1 MIELLASID
10 ITALLFGSFIILLIL
25 GVPIGHALGG
35 ATLLLLY
42 AQGIPGVFLPQTAF
56 NTTDSFPL
64 VAVPFFVLAGYLM
77 EFGGLSL
84 RLVNLAS
91 AVIGHV
97 TGGFACV
104 TILACMFFAAMSGS
118 GPATV
123 AAIGTLMIPAMIRA
137 RYDPAFAGAVAS
149 TGGTLGIMIPPSNP
163 MIIYGVVGNVSVTQL
178 FIAGIVPGILTGL
191 ILIAASWWLCRR
203 YGFVGGTER
212 PSGRRLLRAVLDARW
227 ALLAPVIVLGGIYGG
242 VFTPTEASV
251 VAAVYGLLVGLFVY
265 RELDLA
271 QDLPGT
277 AQRRA
282 GRRQRDHHRRPRL
295 RLRAAAHAVPDTAA
309 ACRVHAELVD
319 RSLRRADDHQHRTDH
334 HRHVH
339 GDARHDHPADA
350 DPVAAGRRARRRPD
364 PLRNPA
370 GDHLRDRV
378 PHSAAGRQSLRCDEH
393 RQRDPRADLEGG
405 LAVYRRVDARDRIAD
420 GGAADQS
427 LASTTPSLTDQSARF
442 SEHEPEPVH
451 TGPHSGAKIQAQ
463 FGGD

>member
-1 MIELLASID
+1 MIEFLASID

-35 ATLLLLY
+35 ATLLVLY

-77 EFGGLSL
+77 EYGGLSL

-191 ILIAASWWLCRR
+191 ILIGASWWLCRR

-212 PSGRRLLRAVLDARW
+212 PSARRLLQAVLDARW
-227 ALLAPVIVLGGIYGG
+227 ALLAPIIVLGGIYGG
-242 VFTPTEASV
+242 IFTPTEASV

-265 RELDLA
+265 RELNWRKIYQALLNAVLVGGSVTIIVGLA
-271 QDLPGT
+271 SGFGRLLTQYQIPQELAAYTLSWSTNPFVVLMIINVGLIIIGTFMETLATIILLTPILLPLVVELGVDPIHFGILLVITSEIGFLTPPLGVNLFVAMGIANVTLEQISKAVWPYIVVLMLVTILLT
-277 AQRRA
+277 AVPQISLWL
-282 GRRQRDHHRRPRL
+282 PRL
-295 RLRAAAHAVPDTAA
+295 LR
-309 ACRVHAELVD
+309 
-319 RSLRRADDHQHRTDH
+319 
-334 HRHVH
+334 
-339 GDARHDHPADA
+339 
-350 DPVAAGRRARRRPD
+350 
-364 PLRNPA
+364 
-370 GDHLRDRV
+370 
-378 PHSAAGRQSLRCDEH
+378 
-393 RQRDPRADLEGG
+393 
-405 LAVYRRVDARDRIAD
+405 
-420 GGAADQS
+420 
-427 LASTTPSLTDQSARF
+427 
-442 SEHEPEPVH
+442 
-451 TGPHSGAKIQAQ
+451 
-463 FGGD
+463 

>member
-35 ATLLLLY
+35 ATLLVLY

-137 RYDPAFAGAVAS
+137 RYDPPFAGAVAS

-212 PSGRRLLRAVLDARW
+212 PTGKRLLRAVLDARW
-227 ALLAPVIVLGGIYGG
+227 ALLAPIIVLGGIYGG

-251 VAAVYGLLVGLFVY
+251 VAAVYGLLVGRFVY
-265 RELDLA
+265 RELNWRKIYQALLNAVLVGGSVTIIVGLA
-271 QDLPGT
+271 SGFGRLLTQYQIPQQLATYTLSWSTDPFVVLMIINIGLIIIGTFMETLATIILLTPILLPLVVALGVDPIHFGILLVIT
-277 AQRRA
+277 SEIGFLTPPLGVNLFVAMGIANVTLEQFSKA
-282 GRRQRDHHRRPRL
+282 VVPYIVVL
-295 RLRAAAHAVPDTAA
+295 TLVTVLLTAVPQISLWLP
-309 ACRVHAELVD
+309 H
-319 RSLRRADDHQHRTDH
+319 SLR
-334 HRHVH
+334 
-339 GDARHDHPADA
+339 
-350 DPVAAGRRARRRPD
+350 
-364 PLRNPA
+364 
-370 GDHLRDRV
+370 
-378 PHSAAGRQSLRCDEH
+378 
-393 RQRDPRADLEGG
+393 
-405 LAVYRRVDARDRIAD
+405 
-420 GGAADQS
+420 
-427 LASTTPSLTDQSARF
+427 
-442 SEHEPEPVH
+442 
-451 TGPHSGAKIQAQ
+451 
-463 FGGD
+463 

>member
-265 RELDLA
+265 RELTWRKIYQALLNAVLVGGSVTIIVGLA
-271 QDLPGT
+271 SGFGRLLTQYQIPQQLAAYTLSWSTDPFVVLMIINIGLIIIGTFMETLATIILLTPILLPLVVALGVDPIHFGILLVITSEIGFLTPPLGVNLFVAMGIANVTLEQISKAVWPYIVVLTLVTVLLT
-277 AQRRA
+277 AVPQISLWL
-282 GRRQRDHHRRPRL
+282 PRL
-295 RLRAAAHAVPDTAA
+295 L
-309 ACRVHAELVD
+309 
-319 RSLRRADDHQHRTDH
+319 Q
-334 HRHVH
+334 
-339 GDARHDHPADA
+339 
-350 DPVAAGRRARRRPD
+350 
-364 PLRNPA
+364 
-370 GDHLRDRV
+370 
-378 PHSAAGRQSLRCDEH
+378 
-393 RQRDPRADLEGG
+393 
-405 LAVYRRVDARDRIAD
+405 
-420 GGAADQS
+420 
-427 LASTTPSLTDQSARF
+427 
-442 SEHEPEPVH
+442 
-451 TGPHSGAKIQAQ
+451 
-463 FGGD
+463 

>member
-10 ITALLFGSFIILLIL
+10 VTALLFGSFVILLIL
-25 GVPIGHALGG
+25 GVPIAHALGG
-35 ATLLLLY
+35 ATLLVLY

-123 AAIGTLMIPAMIRA
+123 AAIGTLMIPAMVRA
-137 RYDPAFAGAVAS
+137 RYEPAFAGAVAS

-178 FIAGIVPGILTGL
+178 FIAGIVPGMLTGL
-191 ILIAASWWLCRR
+191 ILIAASWWMCRR
-203 YGFVGGTER
+203 YGFVGGAER
-212 PSGRRLLRAVLDARW
+212 PSGRRLLRAILDARW
-227 ALLAPVIVLGGIYGG
+227 ALMAPVIVLGGIYGG

-265 RELDLA
+265 RELTWRKVYQALLNAVLVGGSVTIIVGLA
-271 QDLPGT
+271 SGFGRLLTQYQIPQQLATYTLSWSTDPFVVLMIINVGLIIIGTFMETLATIILLTPILLPLVVQLGVDPIHFGILLVITSEIGFLTPPLGVNLFVAMGIANVTLEQISKAVWPYIVVLTLVTVLLT
-277 AQRRA
+277 AVPQISLWL
-282 GRRQRDHHRRPRL
+282 PRL
-295 RLRAAAHAVPDTAA
+295 LR
-309 ACRVHAELVD
+309 
-319 RSLRRADDHQHRTDH
+319 
-334 HRHVH
+334 
-339 GDARHDHPADA
+339 
-350 DPVAAGRRARRRPD
+350 
-364 PLRNPA
+364 
-370 GDHLRDRV
+370 
-378 PHSAAGRQSLRCDEH
+378 
-393 RQRDPRADLEGG
+393 
-405 LAVYRRVDARDRIAD
+405 
-420 GGAADQS
+420 
-427 LASTTPSLTDQSARF
+427 
-442 SEHEPEPVH
+442 
-451 TGPHSGAKIQAQ
+451 
-463 FGGD
+463 

>member
-1 MIELLASID
+1 MLEFLASID
-10 ITALLFGSFIILLIL
+10 ITTLLFGSFIVLLIL

-35 ATLLLLY
+35 STLLVLY

-137 RYDPAFAGAVAS
+137 GYDRSFAGAVSS

-203 YGFVGGTER
+203 YGFVGGSER

-227 ALLAPVIVLGGIYGG
+227 ALLAPIIVLGGIYGG

-251 VAAVYGLLVGLFVY
+251 IAAVYGLLVGLFVY
-265 RELDLA
+265 RELDWPKIYRALLNAVLVGGSVTIIVGLA
-271 QDLPGT
+271 SGFGRLLTQYQIPQQLAAYTLSWSHDAFTVLMIINIGLIIIGTFMETLATIILLTPILLPLVVALGVDPIHFGILLVITSEIGFLTPPLGVNLFVAMGIANVSLEQISKAVVPYIVVLTLVTVLLT
-277 AQRRA
+277 AVPQISLWL
-282 GRRQRDHHRRPRL
+282 PRL
-295 RLRAAAHAVPDTAA
+295 LR
-309 ACRVHAELVD
+309 
-319 RSLRRADDHQHRTDH
+319 
-334 HRHVH
+334 
-339 GDARHDHPADA
+339 
-350 DPVAAGRRARRRPD
+350 
-364 PLRNPA
+364 
-370 GDHLRDRV
+370 
-378 PHSAAGRQSLRCDEH
+378 
-393 RQRDPRADLEGG
+393 
-405 LAVYRRVDARDRIAD
+405 
-420 GGAADQS
+420 
-427 LASTTPSLTDQSARF
+427 
-442 SEHEPEPVH
+442 
-451 TGPHSGAKIQAQ
+451 
-463 FGGD
+463 

>member
-10 ITALLFGSFIILLIL
+10 ITVLLFGSFVILLIL
-25 GVPIGHALGG
+25 GVPIAHARGG
-35 ATLLLLY
+35 ATLLVLY

-123 AAIGTLMIPAMIRA
+123 AAIGTLMIPAMVRA
-137 RYDPAFAGAVAS
+137 RYEPAFAGAVAS

-178 FIAGIVPGILTGL
+178 FIAGIVPGTLTGL

-203 YGFVGGTER
+203 LGFVGGTER
-212 PSGRRLLRAVLDARW
+212 PSGRRLLRAILDARW
-227 ALLAPVIVLGGIYGG
+227 ALMAPIIVLGGIYGG

-265 RELDLA
+265 RELTWRKIYQALLNAVLVGGSVTIIVGLA
-271 QDLPGT
+271 SGFGRLLTQYQIPQQLAAYTLSWSTNPFVVLMIINVGLIIIGTFMETLATIILLTPILLPLVVELGVDPIHFGILLVITSEIGFLTPPLGVNLFVAMGIANVTLEQISKAVWPYIVVLTLVTVLLT
-277 AQRRA
+277 AVPEISLWL
-282 GRRQRDHHRRPRL
+282 PRL
-295 RLRAAAHAVPDTAA
+295 LR
-309 ACRVHAELVD
+309 
-319 RSLRRADDHQHRTDH
+319 
-334 HRHVH
+334 
-339 GDARHDHPADA
+339 
-350 DPVAAGRRARRRPD
+350 
-364 PLRNPA
+364 
-370 GDHLRDRV
+370 
-378 PHSAAGRQSLRCDEH
+378 
-393 RQRDPRADLEGG
+393 
-405 LAVYRRVDARDRIAD
+405 
-420 GGAADQS
+420 
-427 LASTTPSLTDQSARF
+427 
-442 SEHEPEPVH
+442 
-451 TGPHSGAKIQAQ
+451 
-463 FGGD
+463 

>member
-1 MIELLASID
+1 MIEWLAGID

-149 TGGTLGIMIPPSNP
+149 TGGTLGILIPPSNP

-203 YGFVGGTER
+203 YGFVGGTEK

-251 VAAVYGLLVGLFVY
+251 VAAVYGLFVGLFVY
-265 RELDLA
+265 RELNWRKIYQALLNAVLVGGSVTIIVGLA
-271 QDLPGT
+271 SGFGRLLTQYQIPQQLAAYTLSWSTNAFVVLMIINIGLIIIGTFMETLATIILLTPILLPLVVALGVDPIHFGILLVITSEIGFLTPPLGVNLFVAMNIANVTLERISKAVWPYIVVLTLVTVLLT
-277 AQRRA
+277 AVPQISLWL
-282 GRRQRDHHRRPRL
+282 PRL
-295 RLRAAAHAVPDTAA
+295 LR
-309 ACRVHAELVD
+309 
-319 RSLRRADDHQHRTDH
+319 
-334 HRHVH
+334 
-339 GDARHDHPADA
+339 
-350 DPVAAGRRARRRPD
+350 
-364 PLRNPA
+364 
-370 GDHLRDRV
+370 
-378 PHSAAGRQSLRCDEH
+378 
-393 RQRDPRADLEGG
+393 
-405 LAVYRRVDARDRIAD
+405 
-420 GGAADQS
+420 
-427 LASTTPSLTDQSARF
+427 
-442 SEHEPEPVH
+442 
-451 TGPHSGAKIQAQ
+451 
-463 FGGD
+463 

>member
-1 MIELLASID
+1 MIELLASMD
-10 ITALLFGSFIILLIL
+10 VTTLLFGSFILLLIL
-25 GVPIGHALGG
+25 GVPIGHALGA
-35 ATLLLLY
+35 ATLLVLY

-77 EFGGLSL
+77 EFGGLSQ

-137 RYDPAFAGAVAS
+137 GYDRAFAGAVSS

-191 ILIAASWWLCRR
+191 ILILASWWLCRR
-203 YGFVGGTER
+203 YGFVGGSER

-265 RELDLA
+265 RELDGRKIYQALLNAVLVGGSVTIIVGLA
-271 QDLPGT
+271 SGFGRLLTQYQIPQQLAAYTLSWSTNAFVVLMIINVGLIIIGTFMETLATIILLTPILLPLVVALGVDPIHFGILLVITSEIGFLTPPLGVNLFVAMGIANVTLEQISRAVVPYIIILTVVTVLLT
-277 AQRRA
+277 AVPQISLWL
-282 GRRQRDHHRRPRL
+282 PRL
-295 RLRAAAHAVPDTAA
+295 LR
-309 ACRVHAELVD
+309 
-319 RSLRRADDHQHRTDH
+319 
-334 HRHVH
+334 
-339 GDARHDHPADA
+339 
-350 DPVAAGRRARRRPD
+350 
-364 PLRNPA
+364 
-370 GDHLRDRV
+370 
-378 PHSAAGRQSLRCDEH
+378 
-393 RQRDPRADLEGG
+393 
-405 LAVYRRVDARDRIAD
+405 
-420 GGAADQS
+420 
-427 LASTTPSLTDQSARF
+427 
-442 SEHEPEPVH
+442 
-451 TGPHSGAKIQAQ
+451 
-463 FGGD
+463 

>member
-1 MIELLASID
+1 MIEWLAGID
-10 ITALLFGSFIILLIL
+10 VTALLFGSFIVLLIL

-212 PSGRRLLRAVLDARW
+212 PSGKRLLRAISDARW
-227 ALLAPVIVLGGIYGG
+227 ALAAPVIVLGGIYGG

-251 VAAVYGLLVGLFVY
+251 IAAVYGLLVGLFVY
-265 RELDLA
+265 RELTWRKIYQALLNAVLVGGSVTIIVGLA
-271 QDLPGT
+271 SGFGRLLTQYQIPQQLASYTLSWSTNAFVVLMIINVGLIIIGTFMETLATIILLTPILLPLVVELGVDPIHFGILLVITSEIGFLTPPLGVNLFVAMGIANVTLEQISKAVWPYIVVLTLVTVLLT
-277 AQRRA
+277 AVPEISLWL
-282 GRRQRDHHRRPRL
+282 PRL
-295 RLRAAAHAVPDTAA
+295 LR
-309 ACRVHAELVD
+309 
-319 RSLRRADDHQHRTDH
+319 
-334 HRHVH
+334 
-339 GDARHDHPADA
+339 
-350 DPVAAGRRARRRPD
+350 
-364 PLRNPA
+364 
-370 GDHLRDRV
+370 
-378 PHSAAGRQSLRCDEH
+378 
-393 RQRDPRADLEGG
+393 
-405 LAVYRRVDARDRIAD
+405 
-420 GGAADQS
+420 
-427 LASTTPSLTDQSARF
+427 
-442 SEHEPEPVH
+442 
-451 TGPHSGAKIQAQ
+451 
-463 FGGD
+463 

>member
-25 GVPIGHALGG
+25 GVPIAHALGA
-35 ATLLLLY
+35 ATLLVLY

-123 AAIGTLMIPAMIRA
+123 AAIGTLMIPAMVRA
-137 RYDPAFAGAVAS
+137 RYEPAFAGAVAS

-178 FIAGIVPGILTGL
+178 FIAGIVPGTLTGL

-212 PSGRRLLRAVLDARW
+212 PSGRRLLRAILDARW
-227 ALLAPVIVLGGIYGG
+227 ALMAPVIVLGGIYGG

-265 RELDLA
+265 RELTWRKIYQALLNAVLVGGSVTIIVGLA
-271 QDLPGT
+271 SGFGRLLTQYQIPQQLATYTLSWSTDPFVVLMIINVGLIIIGTFMETLATIILLTPILLPLVVELGVDPIHFGILLVITSEIGFLTPPLGVNLFVAMGIANVTLEQISKAVWPYIVVLTLVTVLLT
-277 AQRRA
+277 AVPEISLWL
-282 GRRQRDHHRRPRL
+282 PRL
-295 RLRAAAHAVPDTAA
+295 LR
-309 ACRVHAELVD
+309 
-319 RSLRRADDHQHRTDH
+319 
-334 HRHVH
+334 
-339 GDARHDHPADA
+339 
-350 DPVAAGRRARRRPD
+350 
-364 PLRNPA
+364 
-370 GDHLRDRV
+370 
-378 PHSAAGRQSLRCDEH
+378 
-393 RQRDPRADLEGG
+393 
-405 LAVYRRVDARDRIAD
+405 
-420 GGAADQS
+420 
-427 LASTTPSLTDQSARF
+427 
-442 SEHEPEPVH
+442 
-451 TGPHSGAKIQAQ
+451 
-463 FGGD
+463 

>member
-1 MIELLASID
+1 MLEFLASID
-10 ITALLFGSFIILLIL
+10 ITTLLFGSFIVLLIL

-35 ATLLLLY
+35 STLLVLY

-137 RYDPAFAGAVAS
+137 GYDRSFAGAVSS

-203 YGFVGGTER
+203 YGFVGGSER

-227 ALLAPVIVLGGIYGG
+227 ALLAPIIVLGGIYGG

-251 VAAVYGLLVGLFVY
+251 IAAVYGLLVGLFVY
-265 RELDLA
+265 RELDWPKIYRALLNAVLVGGSVTIIVGLA
-271 QDLPGT
+271 SGFGRLLTQYQIPQQLAAYTLSWSHDAFTVLMIINMGLIIIGTFMETLATIILLTPILLPLVVALGVDPIHFGILLVITSEIGFLTPPLGVNLFVAMGIANVSLEQISKAVVPYIVVLTLVTVLLT
-277 AQRRA
+277 AVPQISLWL
-282 GRRQRDHHRRPRL
+282 PRL
-295 RLRAAAHAVPDTAA
+295 LR
-309 ACRVHAELVD
+309 
-319 RSLRRADDHQHRTDH
+319 
-334 HRHVH
+334 
-339 GDARHDHPADA
+339 
-350 DPVAAGRRARRRPD
+350 
-364 PLRNPA
+364 
-370 GDHLRDRV
+370 
-378 PHSAAGRQSLRCDEH
+378 
-393 RQRDPRADLEGG
+393 
-405 LAVYRRVDARDRIAD
+405 
-420 GGAADQS
+420 
-427 LASTTPSLTDQSARF
+427 
-442 SEHEPEPVH
+442 
-451 TGPHSGAKIQAQ
+451 
-463 FGGD
+463 